1 VRRRRA
7 RGCDVGGTSIYVR
20 ANLQEVAAAPT
31 LDRARECGVVP
42 DHGTGAVFH
51 GKEKVY
57 GSIP

>member
-7 RGCDVGGTSIYVR
+7 RCRDVGGTSIYVR
-20 ANLQEVAAAPT
+20 ANLQEVAAALT
-31 LDRARECGVVP
+31 LDRARECDVVP
-42 DHGTGAVFH
+42 DHVTGAVFH